1 MTPPA
6 ATGAALA
13 DPRPAVQQPSRRPGV
28 VPGGDH
34 TERPDLRVV
43 RPARRRGRQVGT
55 VAAVVLFASL
65 FAVAGFQTF
74 IVSQQKQLDE
84 LNGRIGVEAE
94 LARTLD
100 NELAEL
106 QSPQRITDAAAAL
119 GMVSPP
125 GVAYLQPRPDDDARA
140 AEIPE
145 PTPGPGAPAPD
156 QEER

>member
-1 MTPPA
+1 
-6 ATGAALA
+6 
-13 DPRPAVQQPSRRPGV
+13 
-28 VPGGDH
+28 
-34 TERPDLRVV
+34 ERPDLRVV
-43 RPARRRGRQVGT
+43 RPHRRRGRQVGT

-74 IVSQQKQLDE
+74 IVSQQKSLDE
-84 LNGRIGVEAE
+84 LNGRIAVEAE

-100 NELAEL
+100 NQLAQL
-106 QSPQRITDAAAAL
+106 QSPQRITEAANAL

-145 PTPGPGAPAPD
+145 PAPGPGPTSPD